1 MADRWTPWKSFPD
14 DYYGEYI
21 QAPMGPGLYEVC
33 RASTREPVA
42 FGCTRN
48 VADSLCD
55 ILKPRD
61 IEAALGTRIS
71 SDLPYDPF
79 IYLKAVNE
87 GVPVVIGAPRTAAAD
102 RFLKLSA
109 SAFGQDGI
117 AVPDDGTERKSRGF
131 LLRRR

>member
-55 ILKPRD
+55 ILKPRGLRKWLSFRRRR
-61 IEAALGTRIS
+61 ALETGELEYRTWPTSTLADAQVAIGIIRERHN
-71 SDLPYDPF
+71 
-79 IYLKAVNE
+79 AVMRKY
-87 GVPVVIGAPRTAAAD
+87 A
-102 RFLKLSA
+102 A
-109 SAFGQDGI
+109 SAR
-117 AVPDDGTERKSRGF
+117 A
-131 LLRRR
+131 